1 MRFSALAA
9 DYDGTLATH
18 GQVDEATLAAL
29 KCLRE
34 SGRKLLLVSGRH
46 LDDLCT
52 VFPHVDLFDGVVV
65 ENGALLYIPAIK
77 EEQILGDRPPDAFI
91 QALQAKNV
99 QPLGVGK
106 VIVST
111 WEPHETTV
119 LQAIR
124 DLGLE
129 LQVIF
134 NKGAVMV
141 LPSGINKASGLSAA
155 LTKLNLSPHNMVAI
169 GDAENDHAMLNLCE
183 VSVAVANALPMVKE
197 RVDWVTQG
205 SRGAGVM
212 ELIDR
217 LIASDLQ
224 DMEIDRHKILM
235 GTRDDNQEVNLHPYG
250 NSVLLAG
257 TSGGGKSTLATGIL
271 ERLAEQGYQ
280 FCIID
285 PEGDYE
291 SFGGAVVLGDGN
303 QEPNMTEVME
313 LLGKLQQNVIINLL
327 AVKLEERPAFFS
339 GLLPL
344 LLELR
349 SRTGRPHWIVVDEA
363 HQMLPASWNPTS
375 LMLPQALDGMMLIT
389 VHPDQVAVSALALID
404 TIVAIGKAPD
414 VTLSSFCTS
423 VGHCPPD
430 PIASEDLPPGQALAW
445 FGRLD
450 KQPVRFQ
457 IRPPK
462 AERQRHKR
470 NYAEGQLGDDKCFYF
485 RGADSKL
492 NLKAQNLMMFVQL
505 ADGVDEDTWP
515 YHLHQQDYSHWFQE
529 AIKDDELAA
538 DVAEIEKQSALSA
551 HESRDRVKAAIAQR
565 YTLPA

>member
-1 MRFSALAA
+1 M
-9 DYDGTLATH
+9 
-18 GQVDEATLAAL
+18 
-29 KCLRE
+29 
-34 SGRKLLLVSGRH
+34 
-46 LDDLCT
+46 
-52 VFPHVDLFDGVVV
+52 
-65 ENGALLYIPAIK
+65 
-77 EEQILGDRPPDAFI
+77 
-91 QALQAKNV
+91 
-99 QPLGVGK
+99 
-106 VIVST
+106 
-111 WEPHETTV
+111 
-119 LQAIR
+119 
-124 DLGLE
+124 
-129 LQVIF
+129 
-134 NKGAVMV
+134 
-141 LPSGINKASGLSAA
+141 LS
-155 LTKLNLSPHNMVAI
+155 
-169 GDAENDHAMLNLCE
+169 LCE

-224 DMEIDRHKILM
+224 DLAIDRHRILM
-235 GTRDDNQEVNLHPYG
+235 GTRDNDQAVELHPYG
-250 NSVLLAG
+250 TSILLAG
-257 TSGGGKSTLATGIL
+257 TSGSGKSTLATGIL

-291 SFGGAVVLGDGN
+291 SFEGAVVLGDGN
-303 QEPNMTEVME
+303 QEPNITEVME
-313 LLGKLQQNVIINLL
+313 LLGKPQQNVIINLL

-363 HQMLPASWNPTS
+363 HHMLPASWNPAS
-375 LMLPQALDGMMLIT
+375 LMLPQALEGMMLIT
-389 VHPDQVAVSALALID
+389 VHPDQIAVSALALID
-404 TIVAIGKAPD
+404 TIVAIGKAPN

-423 VGHCPPD
+423 VGYCPPD

-445 FGRLD
+445 FRRTD
-450 KQPVRFQ
+450 EPPIHFQ

-462 AERQRHKR
+462 GERRRHKR

-485 RGADSKL
+485 RGSDSKL

-505 ADGVDEDTWP
+505 AEGVDENTWL
-515 YHLHQQDYSHWFQE
+515 YHLHQQDYSHWLQE

-538 DVAEIEKQSALSA
+538 DVADIETQSHLSA
-551 HESRDRVKAAIAQR
+551 HESRDRVKSAITQR